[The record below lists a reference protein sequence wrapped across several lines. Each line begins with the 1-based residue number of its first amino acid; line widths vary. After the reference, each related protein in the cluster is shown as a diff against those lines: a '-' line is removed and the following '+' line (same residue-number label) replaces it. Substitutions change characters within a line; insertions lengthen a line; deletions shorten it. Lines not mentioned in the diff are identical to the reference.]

1 MMDLMILA
9 IAEGLLYGTMALGVF
24 LTYRIL
30 DFPDL
35 TSEGA
40 FPLGAAVCARLLL
53 SGIPAP
59 AATFLSL
66 LAGMGVGLMTGLLV
80 TKGRLPG
87 LLAGI
92 LTMTGLYSINL
103 RIMGRS
109 NTSLLEAEKLQNLFG
124 MNRFPE
130 VYRVIGMGIAV
141 SSVLILFLVWF
152 FQTEAGQSVIA
163 TGDNEKMARSLGIS
177 TDRMKILGLMLSNG
191 VIAASGAL
199 IAQNNGY
206 ADIGMGIGTIVIG
219 LASVIIGEVLFKN
232 LTLPG
237 RLVSILLGAISYRLI
252 LMFVISAG
260 LNPNDLRLVS
270 AILLAFFL
278 MLPDLQIHL
287 KKQTYL
293 ERRRSE

>member
-53 SGIPAP
+53 SGMPAP

-130 VYRVIGMGIAV
+130 VYRVISMGIAV

>member
-1 MMDLMILA
+1 
-9 IAEGLLYGTMALGVF
+9 
-24 LTYRIL
+24 
-30 DFPDL
+30 
-35 TSEGA
+35 
-40 FPLGAAVCARLLL
+40 
-53 SGIPAP
+53 
-59 AATFLSL
+59 
-66 LAGMGVGLMTGLLV
+66 
-80 TKGRLPG
+80 
-87 LLAGI
+87 
-92 LTMTGLYSINL
+92 
-103 RIMGRS
+103 
-109 NTSLLEAEKLQNLFG
+109 NLFG

-199 IAQNNGY
+199 IAPNNGY

>member
-80 TKGRLPG
+80 IKGRLPG

-109 NTSLLEAEKLQNLFG
+109 NTSLLEAE
-124 MNRFPE
+124 
-130 VYRVIGMGIAV
+130 
-141 SSVLILFLVWF
+141 
-152 FQTEAGQSVIA
+152 
-163 TGDNEKMARSLGIS
+163 
-177 TDRMKILGLMLSNG
+177 
-191 VIAASGAL
+191 
-199 IAQNNGY
+199 
-206 ADIGMGIGTIVIG
+206 
-219 LASVIIGEVLFKN
+219 
-232 LTLPG
+232 
-237 RLVSILLGAISYRLI
+237 
-252 LMFVISAG
+252 
-260 LNPNDLRLVS
+260 
-270 AILLAFFL
+270 
-278 MLPDLQIHL
+278 
-287 KKQTYL
+287 
-293 ERRRSE
+293 